1 MLFTLIV
8 LSLIFVHGCI
18 VAMLNSTRKLMYE
31 IHLAPEPQQTY
42 PYLEVVRTLKV
53 SMMHYGLIW
62 FTTLIN
68 LTGESIDL
76 TEYRNVGIIYIAIIS
91 VLTTTAALAYFISSR
106 KTVYSRV
113 VSFFIYLLMLINIAT
128 ILYLAFVGFIIY

>member
-53 SMMHYGLIW
+53 SMMQYGLIW

-76 TEYRNVGIIYIAIIS
+76 TE
-91 VLTTTAALAYFISSR
+91 
-106 KTVYSRV
+106 K
-113 VSFFIYLLMLINIAT
+113 
-128 ILYLAFVGFIIY
+128 